1 MARTLDSSV
10 CNVCEREVRYAMYV
24 GEREI
29 GVCRSVRESESA
41 GEQRLERAGEQRL
54 VALY

>member
-10 CNVCEREVRYAMYV
+10 CNVWR
-24 GEREI
+24 EREI
-29 GVCRSVRESESA
+29 GVWRSVRESESA
-41 GEQRLERAGEQRL
+41 REQRLERAGEQRL